1 MGKQNWKP
9 VLVGIDASSE
19 AQEAA
24 RFGWKLAQATG
35 AQLVLVHA
43 VREFWIPFADEQLG
57 ERTGEIRRA
66 LLDTARAQVTTI
78 LADSVPTEVQERM
91 IVRFGRA
98 PLVLRQAAEEL
109 GAGLVILGG
118 KHHSV
123 LDRWTGGST
132 SHNSVRTLG
141 LPVLVVAKAADQVP
155 RRIMVAVDVSQAA
168 GATIATA
175 ERYAATFGAELK
187 VLSVIEPPVV
197 LPEVT
202 PPFETA
208 DFYAMAEEA
217 LEQRVWPQV
226 HTTAER
232 VVRYGQPVESI
243 LREAHEWNADLVIVG
258 SHGKGW
264 GERLMLGSVTERLLS
279 HLPTSLLVIPAK
291 AERVVTETV
300 PEMPV
305 KAKARTPRKPKRG
318 GALAKS
324 AR

>member
-1 MGKQNWKP
+1 MEKTGWKP
-9 VLVGIDASSE
+9 VLVGVDASSE
-19 AQEAA
+19 AKDAA
-24 RFGWKLAQATG
+24 RFGWKLAQVTG

-57 ERTGEIRRA
+57 ERTAEIRRA
-66 LLDTARAQVTTI
+66 LLDTARAQVTAM
-78 LADSVPTEVQERM
+78 LADSVPAEVQERM

-98 PLVLRQAAEEL
+98 PVVLRQAAEEL

-141 LPVLVVAKAADQVP
+141 LPVLVVAQQSDRVF
-155 RRIMVAVDVSQAA
+155 RRIMVAVDISQAA
-168 GATIATA
+168 TMTIAA
-175 ERYAATFGAELK
+175 AARYASKFGAELK

-202 PPFETA
+202 PAFATEE
-208 DFYAMAEEA
+208 FYTMSEQA
-217 LEQRVWPQV
+217 LEQQVWPLV
-226 HTTAER
+226 HMPAEK

-279 HLPTSLLVIPAK
+279 HLPTSLLVIPTK
-291 AERVVTETV
+291 VERVMSETV
-300 PEMPV
+300 PAMPAKATPPRPR
-305 KAKARTPRKPKRG
+305 KAKR
-318 GALAKS
+318 ALDKS

>member
-1 MGKQNWKP
+1 MNKPGWKP
-9 VLVGIDASSE
+9 VLVGVDASNE
-19 AQEAA
+19 AQAAA
-24 RFGWKLAQATG
+24 RFGWKMAQHTG

-43 VREFWIPFADEQLG
+43 VREYWIPFADEELG

-66 LLDTARAQVTTI
+66 LLDTARSQVAAL
-78 LADSVPTEVQERM
+78 LADCVPAEVLERM

-98 PLVLRQAAEEL
+98 PAVLRLVAEEL
-109 GAGLVILGG
+109 GAGIAILGG

-141 LPVLVVAKAADQVP
+141 IPVLVVTKHADQAI
-155 RRIMVAVDVSQAA
+155 RRILVAVDVSQAA
-168 GATIATA
+168 AATISAA
-175 ERYAATFGAELK
+175 ERYTATFGAVLK
-187 VLSVIEPPVV
+187 VLSVIEPPVI

-202 PPFETA
+202 PPFATSE
-208 DFYAMAEEA
+208 FYELTEQA
-217 LEQRVWPQV
+217 LEQRIWPLV
-226 HTTAER
+226 HAPAEK

-243 LREAHEWNADLVIVG
+243 LREATEWGADLVIVG

-279 HLPTSLLVIPAK
+279 HLPTSLLVVPARG
-291 AERVVTETV
+291 ERVVTETV
-300 PEMPV
+300 PAMPAKV
-305 KAKARTPRKPKRG
+305 KAPRARKPKRV
-318 GALAKS
+318 LAKS